1 MEPPVC
7 TGLSSMMLSAGLS
20 SGMLSRGLSSG
31 ILSSGMYSIS
41 RVVMFDVI

>member
-1 MEPPVC
+1 MI
-7 TGLSSMMLSAGLS
+7 LSAGLS

-41 RVVMFDVI
+41 RVVMFDII

>member
-1 MEPPVC
+1 MI
-7 TGLSSMMLSAGLS
+7 LSAGLS